1 MTAIYTA
8 HHLLDDMLACMDAD
22 AAYIRLLHAAA
33 GEPLED
39 EWRQWIRELARSWL
53 QGPEIDTPGDE
64 EVEAWA
70 DREGFIQGHAEHPCG
85 FWIKDGDVGPLVR
98 AALRRWGPRSLD
110 SITDHT
116 EQTTNN

>member
-1 MTAIYTA
+1 MTVIYTA

-33 GEPLED
+33 GKPLES
-39 EWRQWIRELARSWL
+39 EWRKGIRELALAWL
-53 QGPEIDTPGDE
+53 QGPEIDIPGDE

-70 DREGFIQGHAEHPCG
+70 DREGFIQGHAEHPHG
-85 FWIKDGDVGPLVR
+85 FWIKDGDAGPLVR
-98 AALRRWGPRSLD
+98 AALRRWGSRSLELVSD
-110 SITDHT
+110 QA

>member
-8 HHLLDDMLACMDAD
+8 HHLLDGMLACMDAD

-33 GEPLED
+33 GEPLES
-39 EWRQWIRELARSWL
+39 EWRKGIRERALAWL
-53 QGPEIDTPGDE
+53 RGPEIDTPGDE

-116 EQTTNN
+116 KQTANN

>member
-8 HHLLDDMLACMDAD
+8 HHLIGDMLACMDAD
-22 AAYIRLLHAAA
+22 AAYIRLLCAAT
-33 GEPLED
+33 GRPLET
-39 EWRQWIRELARSWL
+39 EWQQLIRERARAWL
-53 QGPEIDTPGDE
+53 EGPETDAPGDE

-98 AALRRWGPRSLD
+98 AALRHWGPPSLEP
-110 SITDHT
+110 ITDQA
-116 EQTTNN
+116 EKTTNN